1 MITAKVNDN
10 QQFEIDTKS
19 NQITLNGEAVTPDW
33 TLIGE
38 HKYHA
43 IINNQ
48 SLTVELVN
56 IDEIGKQ
63 MSIVVN
69 GVKYQV
75 ALQNQFDALLKQLGM
90 DKLAAGKVNNI
101 KAPMPGLVLR
111 INVAVGDTIK
121 KGDALLV
128 LEAMKMENVI
138 KAAGDGVVKKIN
150 AVEKTAVE
158 KGSILIEFE

>member
-1 MITAKVNDN
+1 MLTAKVNDN
-10 QQFEIDTKS
+10 HVFEIDTKQ
-19 NQITLNGEAVTPDW
+19 NAITLNGEAVTPDW
-33 TLIGE
+33 SLIGDK
-38 HKYHA
+38 KYHA

-48 SLTVELVN
+48 SLTLELLGV
-56 IDEIGKQ
+56 DETCKQ
-63 MSIVVN
+63 FTVVVN

-75 ALQNQFDALLKQLGM
+75 ELQNQFDALLKQLGM
-90 DKLAAGKVNNI
+90 DKLAAGKVNNL

-138 KAAGDGVVKKIN
+138 KAVGDGVVKKIN
-150 AVEKTAVE
+150 ATERTAVE
-158 KGSILIEFE
+158 KGHILMEFE

>member
-10 QQFEIDTKS
+10 KQFEIDTKS
-19 NQITLNGEAVTPDW
+19 NKITLNGEMITPDW
-33 TLIGE
+33 TQIGE

-48 SLTVELVN
+48 SLTVELGS
-56 IDEIGKQ
+56 IDETGKQ
-63 MSIVVN
+63 MSVVIN

-111 INVAVGDTIK
+111 INVAIGDNIK

-158 KGSILIEFE
+158 KGTVLIEFE

>member
-10 QQFEIDTKS
+10 QQFEIDIKS
-19 NQITLNGEAVTPDW
+19 NNITLNGETVTPDW

-38 HKYHA
+38 NKYHA

-48 SLTVELVN
+48 SLTIELGNV
-56 IDEIGKQ
+56 DENGKQ
-63 MSIVVN
+63 VSIVVN

-75 ALQNQFDALLKQLGM
+75 ALQNQFDTLLKQLGM

-111 INVAVGDTIK
+111 INVAVGDVIK

>member
-10 QQFEIDTKS
+10 QQFEIDIKS
-19 NQITLNGEAVTPDW
+19 NNITLNGEAITPDW
-33 TLIGE
+33 TFIGE
-38 HKYHA
+38 NKYHA

-48 SLTVELVN
+48 SLTIELGGV
-56 IDEIGKQ
+56 DETGKQ
-63 MSIVVN
+63 MSILVN

-75 ALQNQFDALLKQLGM
+75 DLQNQFDALLKKLGM

-111 INVAVGDTIK
+111 INVAVGDVIN

>member
-10 QQFEIDTKS
+10 KQFEIDTKS
-19 NQITLNGEAVTPDW
+19 NKITLNGEAVTPDW

-56 IDEIGKQ
+56 IDETGKQ

-90 DKLAAGKVNNI
+90 DKLAAGKVNNL

-111 INVAVGDTIK
+111 MNVKVGDTVK

-138 KAAGDGVVKKIN
+138 KAAGDGVVKKIT
-150 AVEKTAVE
+150 ATEKTAVE
-158 KGSILIEFE
+158 KGAVLIEFE

>member
-19 NQITLNGEAVTPDW
+19 NQITLNGEPVTPDW

-56 IDEIGKQ
+56 IDETGKQ

>member
-48 SLTVELVN
+48 SLTVELVHV
-56 IDEIGKQ
+56 DETGKQ

-90 DKLAAGKVNNI
+90 DTLAAGKVNNI

-111 INVAVGDTIK
+111 INVAVGDIIK